1 MFKLFCYWLASVL
14 VIAVCWGALYAFV
27 LVPVLGIPHGAVSM
41 TLGVLSGMLVGSIGG
56 SLSFVYWA
64 EKLGL

>member
-27 LVPVLGIPHGAVSM
+27 LVPVL
-41 TLGVLSGMLVGSIGG
+41 
-56 SLSFVYWA
+56 
-64 EKLGL
+64 